1 MDVEEVIV
9 SYQRQKHPEVQI
21 NLTQYDK
28 TPHRAKAV
36 TVQLRARV
44 EALAT

>member
-9 SYQRQKHPEVQI
+9 SNHRQKHPKVQL
-21 NLTQYDK
+21 NFTQYDK

-36 TVQLRARV
+36 TVQLQARV